1 MYFSFLFA
9 DSGHPTTARRPGLG
23 TSADGGGWAAPPA
36 PTSHSQFLVLPTRR
50 QSQVLPISP
59 GALRWT
65 GEESPAPAQSPL
77 PIISLLQRPLA
88 QGIQLT
94 ACGARSAPR
103 VRGPGWTPGKRT
115 VPAAA
120 CGGRE
125 EAIRRGPAQTS
136 TVQPLACEKKAR
148 NLIRGRS
155 RPKFQP
161 QRGVTGSRPTGAR
174 QPAALSPFPSSF
186 GSPGRRK
193 HGESLTRRETSS
205 CRTATHHPAQA
216 SLCPAHAA
224 KLGSQVAPLAGRGA
238 PASDARIVLSPRVP
252 EPDQPEGSQ
261 AWAGRFLRLAARSPR
276 VPQSHPRPTGPT
288 EGRPLSLSLVSPC
301 AAPELGRW
309 ARGCEGRKGL
319 RGHRWL
325 QIGADPKCSEQGA
338 VSPGLTVEEP
348 ATEPPEPPP
357 GFLGPGATL
366 PGAPRPSSPHSLS
379 APLSL
384 SGGTL
389 SRSP

>member
-1 MYFSFLFA
+1 MLSDSYRDPLTTFSSCQ
-9 DSGHPTTARRPGLG
+9 D
-23 TSADGGGWAAPPA
+23 
-36 PTSHSQFLVLPTRR
+36 
-50 QSQVLPISP
+50 
-59 GALRWT
+59 
-65 GEESPAPAQSPL
+65 PAPAQSPL

-94 ACGARSAPR
+94 TRGARSTLR

-174 QPAALSPFPSSF
+174 QPAALGPFPSSF

-238 PASDARIVLSPRVP
+238 PASDARMVLSPRVP

-261 AWAGRFLRLAARSPR
+261 AWAGHFLRPAARSPW

-288 EGRPLSLSLVSPC
+288 EGRPRSLSLSRLP
-301 AAPELGRW
+301 
-309 ARGCEGRKGL
+309 L
-319 RGHRWL
+319 RR
-325 QIGADPKCSEQGA
+325 
-338 VSPGLTVEEP
+338 
-348 ATEPPEPPP
+348 
-357 GFLGPGATL
+357 
-366 PGAPRPSSPHSLS
+366 PRAWPV
-379 APLSL
+379 
-384 SGGTL
+384 GMWV
-389 SRSP
+389 